1 MNSITKPEFL
11 VEQQSTRK
19 DIRVFRDEQI
29 RTTWKVSF
37 KVGRFYKKAD
47 DLYATQDI
55 KFDETL
61 SENEVLSQLYEK
73 ATKYRN
79 RIIKAG
85 GFNSPSTCM
94 PGFNR
99 FYSL

>member
-1 MNSITKPEFL
+1 MTKPDFL
-11 VEQQSTRK
+11 VEQPSTRE
-19 DIRVFRDEQI
+19 DIKVFRDEEI

-61 SENEVLSQLYEK
+61 PQEDILSQLYEK

-85 GFNSPSTCM
+85 GFNSPSTCS
-94 PGFNR
+94 PDFNR
-99 FYSL
+99 FYPL

>member
-1 MNSITKPEFL
+1 MELPNFL
-11 VEQQSTRK
+11 QEQKSNNG
-19 DIRVFRDEQI
+19 IRVFRDEQI
-29 RTTWKVSF
+29 RTTWKISS
-37 KVGRFYKKAD
+37 KACRIYKKAD
-47 DLYATQDI
+47 DLYAQQDI
-55 KFDETL
+55 KYDQSLTETQ
-61 SENEVLSQLYEK
+61 VLEYMITR